1 MSQGFIAQCNDAF
14 RRRTVAVFIEGA
26 VRVMHELRLEAFVV
40 CACKSDLSKATP
52 YLSTDGWRYLVLE
65 DGSVAILSS
74 AMVQVGESVGLVK
87 ALPWYKSM
95 FEPNWTV
102 TYEPPV
108 KGVKGSRLVLT
119 RKEIVSSLLQSGVEP
134 NPGPSWVLGFCFL
147 CTLGAI
153 LSPNVHQETVKNF
166 AQQMM
171 TTIHTQTVNAVDW
184 LMGPTLDQMSYNCVI
199 LQKEWENRMWLHNLL
214 RSIPLINRLAN
225 TWMPYEN
232 KPRLGIMCSLLGTLW
247 PIPEP
252 EPTLAI
258 LPHIYAILALCGVM
272 LASVSV
278 VATVFLVRGR
288 HVVVVHN
295 QNTFADINSLK
306 DKFRTDCV
314 DLEATYVGLSKPG
327 QHLSLAKQRR
337 DMERWCFNTAFQW
350 FDRVRDVGGSR
361 TRFSTLGMKKH
372 ICSPVLSNADILREG
387 KATGNFENCNQRG
400 EYCPRRFE
408 IPAAILS
415 HVDYYMT
422 PEQLTRIVTGPTFII
437 NHDFANGSG
446 TLGQYGDQHECKYII
461 NNGLVSMTPDG
472 GTPYL
477 NHPFNLWLSEGSV
490 VSSYGAFTYVELGRF
505 KDTRVIFAFPTAGKY
520 ESCDA
525 ANLVRSV
532 TDGLPSSTYNG
543 RIWQAGLTKEM
554 YTYRCH
560 DMTHFVPKH
569 VIDEVALTMCSA
581 PRDRKYFDTMR
592 SYASGKFRANNVD
605 LSRYTL
611 FMPLIA
617 FLADKLALE
626 RIHQITAISGC
637 PLDYS
642 FKQRLINHFVFK
654 LTHWFPNARLAVCD
668 YILSKPWLS
677 KLTPWMFTTIS
688 VPTYEVFTKLM
699 RAKIT
704 DARANRFFLGT
715 LCTEAKTTSSS
726 SDNSTKRG
734 SSKDPNKCDCVD
746 GKSCIKCRTPNQ
758 PNLNKSTERT
768 KVLSSDA
775 RRSSTELGRNLTQS
789 SGVKGREE
797 IHAHSTDSDSETE
810 EVRENDRPST
820 STRRTSCSKQE
831 HSVLPSSTDD
841 ARPCS
846 ESFPM
851 ARTASRIQYAVV
863 VDEDDKGMA
872 TGITCYKDL
881 TDRESWKFPRNMH
894 GTPVSQLQFEVDV
907 FGQHLFECVQQ
918 WSSTDLVVLFADFLT
933 LHLAP
938 NSDQARQLSW
948 DARCGLRLLT
958 GDELVSRRVDRT
970 LTVGNLVFEVLPK
983 SPPAAT
989 NSQRGRGS
997 NRGRGGCKRGRR
1009 LFSKN

>member
-1 MSQGFIAQCNDAF
+1 MSQHFIAQCNDAF
-14 RRRTVAVFIEGA
+14 RRRTVAVFLEGA
-26 VRVMHELRLEAFVV
+26 NRVMRELRLEAFVV
-40 CACKSDLSKATP
+40 CAYKSDLSKATP
-52 YLSTDGWRYLVLE
+52 HLSSDGWRYLVLE
-65 DGSVAILSS
+65 DGNVAIISS
-74 AMVQVGESVGLVK
+74 AMVQVGESVSLVK
-87 ALPWYKSM
+87 ALPWYQSM

-102 TYEPPV
+102 TYQPPV
-108 KGVKGSRLVLT
+108 KGVKGGRLVLT
-119 RKEIVSSLLQSGVEP
+119 RKEIATSLLQSGVEP
-134 NPGPSWVLGFCFL
+134 NPGPSWILGFCFL

-153 LSPNVHQETVKNF
+153 FTPTVHQGTVRQMV
-166 AQQMM
+166 QQSM
-171 TTIHTQTVNAVDW
+171 TTLQTYLVDTIDW
-184 LMGPTLDQMSYNCVI
+184 LVGPKLDQMSYNCII

-214 RSIPLINRLAN
+214 RSVPLINRLAN

-232 KPRLGIMCSLLGTLW
+232 KPRLGIMCSILGVLW

-252 EPTLAI
+252 EPTLAL

-278 VATVFLVRGR
+278 VITVCLVRGR
-288 HVVVVHN
+288 HIVVVHN
-295 QNTFADINSLK
+295 QNTFADVNSLK
-306 DKFRTDCV
+306 DKFRLDC
-314 DLEATYVGLSKPG
+314 DELLPTYKGLSKPG

-361 TRFSTLGMKKH
+361 TRFSSLGMKKH

-387 KATGNFENCNQRG
+387 KATGNFENCQQRG
-400 EYCPRRFE
+400 EYCPQRYK

-446 TLGQYGDQHECKYII
+446 KLGAYNDKFECEYTI

-477 NHPFNLWLSEGSV
+477 NHPYNLWLSEGSV
-490 VSSYGAFTYVELGRF
+490 VSSYGAFTYVELGRCL
-505 KDTRVIFAFPTAGKY
+505 DTRVIFAYPMAGKY

-532 TDGLPSSTYNG
+532 AEGLPSSTYNG
-543 RIWQAGLTKEM
+543 RVWEAGSNQDF
-554 YTYRCH
+554 YTYRCF
-560 DMTHFVPKH
+560 DMMQSVPKT

-605 LSRYTL
+605 LSLYTL

-617 FLADKLALE
+617 YLADKLALE

-642 FKQRLINHFVFK
+642 FRQRIINSFVFR

-668 YILSKPWLS
+668 FILSKPWLS

-715 LCTEAKTTSSS
+715 LCTEAKTVASST
-726 SDNSTKRG
+726 DNSVKRSTG
-734 SSKDPNKCDCVD
+734 KDANKCNCVN
-746 GKSCIKCRTPNQ
+746 GKSCVKCRSTDQ
-758 PNLNKSTERT
+758 PNLNEGTSRTEI
-768 KVLSSDA
+768 LSSDA
-775 RRSSTELGRNLTQS
+775 RRSSTESRRNTKEPFCPKAGQRNDSHSDDDHSEAEEIRTDDRPATDVGQVS
-789 SGVKGREE
+789 SGEQ
-797 IHAHSTDSDSETE
+797 
-810 EVRENDRPST
+810 
-820 STRRTSCSKQE
+820 KQD
-831 HSVLPSSTDD
+831 VLSSSTDN
-841 ARPCS
+841 ARHGTEHYPL
-846 ESFPM
+846 
-851 ARTASRIQYAVV
+851 ARTAGRIQYAVV
-863 VDEDDKGMA
+863 VDEDERGMA
-872 TGITCYKDL
+872 TGITCYKDS
-881 TDRESWKFPRNMH
+881 TDRESWQFPRNLH
-894 GTPVSQLQFEVDV
+894 GSPADQLQFEVDV
-907 FGQHLFECVQQ
+907 FGQHLSDCVQQ
-918 WSSTDLVVLFADFLT
+918 WSAVDIIVLYADFIT

-938 NSDQARQLSW
+938 NSDLARQLSW
-948 DARCGLRLLT
+948 DARCGLRLINRD
-958 GDELVSRRVDRT
+958 GMVSEPVDRA